1 MRAARPSAQR
11 LLSRRSMLASAAG
24 AALAMPFAGRAR
36 AAEAINFATWS
47 AAVDEVKAHLA
58 AFTTKTGVDVAYS
71 NSPFA
76 QYRETMITKFT
87 GGAPI
92 DMLWVSDSWL
102 PEFAQAGWLAPIDQ
116 FKNLTAYDAGT
127 SDFCNESMMY
137 EGKQYGLTYYT
148 DYMGFLYN
156 AEILAKAGFTKPP
169 ESWEEVTSQAAAI
182 KAKGLLQYPVVFG
195 MAQESWMIEFIS
207 AMVYSHGGR
216 LVDGAGTAVLQDAK
230 SGAVSTLSWLAD
242 AVNKHQILSPG
253 CVTTGELEVL
263 KTASAGKAVFV
274 LLPKYRLRVLNDP
287 AQSQVAGQFRQALMP
302 MGDGGS
308 HSTVGWMRFYGMTP
322 RAVANATRGENTAK
336 LMEWFG
342 GKADDEYRFQ
352 KTLLLD
358 LALGFGV
365 KALYDDPQ
373 VRASLGAYGD
383 VDLMARQQALAHKK
397 DTIAPWFGEW
407 NDSFGTAW
415 QQAITGKT
423 GVDAALKLAAAKW
436 AELKKAG

>member
-1 MRAARPSAQR
+1 MRADRLLARSS
-11 LLSRRSMLASAAG
+11 LSRRAVLSGGA
-24 AALAMPFAGRAR
+24 AALALPFVPRAQ
-36 AAEAINFATWS
+36 AAEPINFATWS
-47 AAVDEVKAHLA
+47 AAVDQVKAHLA
-58 AFTTKTGVDVAYS
+58 AFTAKNGVDVAYS

-87 GGAPI
+87 GGAPV

-102 PEFAQAGWLAPIDQ
+102 PEFAQAGWLAPIDS
-116 FKNLTAYDAGT
+116 FKNLTAYNAGT
-127 SDFCNESMMY
+127 SDFCNQSMMY
-137 EGKQYGLTYYT
+137 DGKQYGLTYYT

-156 AEILAKAGFTKPP
+156 ADILAQAGFTKPP
-169 ESWEEVTSQAAAI
+169 ESWDEVTSMASAI
-182 KAKGLLQYPVVFG
+182 KAKGLLDYPVVFG

-216 LVDGAGTAVLQDAK
+216 LIDDAGTAVLQDGK
-230 SGAVSTLSWLAD
+230 SGAVSTLNWLVD
-242 AVNKHQILSPG
+242 AVGKHKILSPG

-263 KTASAGKAVFV
+263 KTASAGKAAFV

-287 AQSQVAGQFRQALMP
+287 AQSSVAGKFRQALMP
-302 MGDGGS
+302 MGAGGS

-322 RAVANATRGENTAK
+322 RAVANAERGQNTAK
-336 LMEWFG
+336 LIEWFG
-342 GKADDEYRFQ
+342 GKADGDYRFQ
-352 KTLLLD
+352 KTVLKD

-365 KALYDDPQ
+365 KALYDDAE
-373 VRASLGAYGD
+373 VRASLGSYGD
-383 VDLMARQQALAHKK
+383 VDLMAQQQTLAHKK

-423 GVDAALKLAAAKW
+423 SVEAALKLSATKW